1 MIDWANP
8 SRASVEDVEV
18 ELACIMTGPPNE
30 SALLQEATI
39 RFLRDWLT
47 ELQSANVLESAD
59 KRVLAEQANRS
70 I

>member
-8 SRASVEDVEV
+8 DRATVEDVEV
-18 ELACIMTGPPNE
+18 ELASIMAKPPNE
-30 SALLQEATI
+30 SALLHEATI

-47 ELQSANVLESAD
+47 ELRSTTMLESVD
-59 KRVLAEQANRS
+59 NSPHNKS